1 MLGQFTAVYVK
12 RGKWYVGFVE
22 EIPGANAQGRTLA
35 EVKRNLKEALE
46 LVLEANRELAHRSH
60 GRRAIE
66 EPISIAV

>member
-22 EIPGANAQGRTLA
+22 EIPGDNAQPRTLA